1 MDGKSNRAKNRV
13 RGTNSTRSLEPVS
26 SVDTA
31 ATSNGN
37 SKAVESSKVDA
48 KGAQNSNL
56 DVKLSSMDE
65 STMEALDHTSA
76 LSSIGPKQA
85 DGKEGKNS

>member
-1 MDGKSNRAKNRV
+1 M
-13 RGTNSTRSLEPVS
+13 RSLEPVS
-26 SVDTA
+26 SVDSS

-37 SKAVESSKVDA
+37 SKAIESSKVDA
-48 KGAQNSNL
+48 NGAQNSNL

-65 STMEALDHTSA
+65 STKEALDHTSA

-85 DGKEGKNS
+85 DGEEGKKS